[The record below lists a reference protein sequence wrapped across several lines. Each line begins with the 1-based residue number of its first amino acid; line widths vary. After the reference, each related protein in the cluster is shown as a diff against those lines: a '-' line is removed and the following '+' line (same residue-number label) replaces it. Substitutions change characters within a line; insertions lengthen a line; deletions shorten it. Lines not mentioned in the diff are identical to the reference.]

1 MNKNLMVFEDKKVEI
16 FEFKGQVL
24 FNPKHVAECLE
35 LSESGLRNHLSDM
48 SNKQA
53 LLLKNSDV
61 QDRDIRKLNNAGEKF
76 LTESGVYKLIFKS
89 RKEEAERFQDWVT
102 DKILPSI
109 RKTGTYNMVNQQS
122 KDSYM
127 IDNPIERAKRWIEE
141 QKEKEQLQL
150 EGKMKDQVIKEL
162 KPKADYTDMILK
174 NKGLVT
180 ITQIAKDYG
189 MSGKE
194 MNKILHERGIQY
206 KQSGQWLLYKQYQG
220 KGYTHSETI
229 DITRSDGMTDVKM
242 TTKWTQKGRLF
253 LYDLLK
259 TNNIL
264 PDIEK
269 EYRYQTSMLG

>member
-1 MNKNLMVFEDKKVEI
+1 MNNLTIIKQNNKYLVESR
-16 FEFKGQVL
+16 E
-24 FNPKHVAECLE
+24 VAELIEKDHNQLLRSIRGYISVLE
-35 LSESGLRNHLSDM
+35 QSAKLHTDDFFIESTYKNENNQKYPCYLLTKKGCDM
-48 SNKQA
+48 VANKMTGEKGIIFTA
-53 LLLKNSDV
+53 IYVTKFDEMEKYLKNEP
-61 QDRDIRKLNNAGEKF
+61 QTKLPTTYKEALQHLIEQVEVNEK
-76 LTESGVYKLIFKS
+76 
-89 RKEEAERFQDWVT
+89 
-102 DKILPSI
+102 
-109 RKTGTYNMVNQQS
+109 
-122 KDSYM
+122 
-127 IDNPIERAKRWIEE
+127 
-141 QKEKEQLQL
+141 LQL
-150 EGKMKDQVIKEL
+150 ESKMKEKVIKEL

-206 KQSGQWLLYKQYQG
+206 KQSGQWLLYKQHQG

-229 DITRSDGMTDVKM
+229 DITRSNGMPDVKM

-269 EYRYQTSMLG
+269 EYSYQTSILG

>member
-1 MNKNLMVFEDKKVEI
+1 MSNNLMVFEGKEVEV
-16 FEFKGQVL
+16 FEFEGQIL
-24 FNPKHVAECLE
+24 FNPKHVAECLDIKNVNE
-35 LSESGLRNHLSDM
+35 NLRNM
-48 SNKQA
+48 NNKQVIK
-53 LLLKNSDV
+53 LINSKISSTDF
-61 QDRDIRKLNNAGEKF
+61 RKLHNTGENF

-102 DKILPSI
+102 DEVLPSI
-109 RKTGTYNMVNQQS
+109 RKTGTYNMVNRQL

-150 EGKMKDQVIKEL
+150 ESKMKEKVIKEL

-206 KQSGQWLLYKQYQG
+206 KQSGQWLLYKQHQG

-229 DITRSDGMTDVKM
+229 DITRSNGMPDVKM

-269 EYRYQTSMLG
+269 EYSYQISMLG

>member
-1 MNKNLMVFEDKKVEI
+1 MSNNLMVFEGKEVEV
-16 FEFKGQVL
+16 FEFEGQIL
-24 FNPKHVAECLE
+24 FNPKHVAECLDIKNVNE
-35 LSESGLRNHLSDM
+35 NLRNM
-48 SNKQA
+48 NNKQVIK
-53 LLLKNSDV
+53 LINSKISSTDF
-61 QDRDIRKLNNAGEKF
+61 RKLHNTGENF

-102 DKILPSI
+102 DEVLPSI
-109 RKTGTYNMVNQQS
+109 RKTGTYNMVNRQL

-206 KQSGQWLLYKQYQG
+206 KQSGQWLLYKQHQG

-229 DITRSDGMTDVKM
+229 DITRSNGMPDVKM

-259 TNNIL
+259 VNNIL

-269 EYRYQTSMLG
+269 EYSYQTSMLG

>member
-1 MNKNLMVFEDKKVEI
+1 MSNNLMVFEGKEVEV
-16 FEFKGQVL
+16 FEFEGQIL
-24 FNPKHVAECLE
+24 FNPKHVAECLDIKNVNE
-35 LSESGLRNHLSDM
+35 NLRNM
-48 SNKQA
+48 NNKQVIK
-53 LLLKNSDV
+53 LINSKISSTDF
-61 QDRDIRKLNNAGEKF
+61 RKLHNTGENF

-102 DKILPSI
+102 DEVLPSI
-109 RKTGTYNMVNQQS
+109 RKTGTYNMVNRQL

-127 IDNPIERAKRWIEE
+127 IGNPIERAKRWIEE

-259 TNNIL
+259 VNNIL

-269 EYRYQTSMLG
+269 EYSYQTSMLG

>member
-1 MNKNLMVFEDKKVEI
+1 MSNNLMVFEGKEVEV
-16 FEFKGQVL
+16 FEFEGQIL
-24 FNPKHVAECLE
+24 FNPKHVAECLDIKNVNE
-35 LSESGLRNHLSDM
+35 NLRNM
-48 SNKQA
+48 NNKQVIK
-53 LLLKNSDV
+53 LINSKISSTDF
-61 QDRDIRKLNNAGEKF
+61 RKLHNTGENF

-102 DKILPSI
+102 DEVLPSI
-109 RKTGTYNMVNQQS
+109 RKTGTYNMVNRQL

-206 KQSGQWLLYKQYQG
+206 KQSGQWLLYKQHQG

-259 TNNIL
+259 VNNIL

-269 EYRYQTSMLG
+269 EYSYQTSMLG

>member
-1 MNKNLMVFEDKKVEI
+1 MSNNLMIFEGKEVEVFE
-16 FEFKGQVL
+16 FEGKIL

-35 LSESGLRNHLSDM
+35 I
-48 SNKQA
+48 
-53 LLLKNSDV
+53 SDV
-61 QDRDIRKLNNAGEKF
+61 NSSIRKFNDNQVVKLTNSKMHNMQFRKLHNTGENF

-102 DKILPSI
+102 DEVLPSI

-269 EYRYQTSMLG
+269 EYSYQTSMLG

>member
-1 MNKNLMVFEDKKVEI
+1 MNNLQVIERNNERVLTTQQLADVYETDSRNISNNFNNNKDKFIEGKHYFLLQGDDLKN
-16 FEFKGQVL
+16 FKGIHTEYE
-24 FNPKHVAECLE
+24 N
-35 LSESGLRNHLSDM
+35 
-48 SNKQA
+48 
-53 LLLKNSDV
+53 LKFAS
-61 QDRDIRKLNNAGEKF
+61 KMYLW
-76 LTESGVYKLIFKS
+76 TERGANRHCKIL
-89 RKEEAERFQDWVT
+89 DT
-102 DKILPSI
+102 DKAWEQFDNLEETYFKVKESEQPKLP
-109 RKTGTYNMVNQQS
+109 TTYKEALQHLIEQVEVN
-122 KDSYM
+122 
-127 IDNPIERAKRWIEE
+127 
-141 QKEKEQLQL
+141 EKLQL

-206 KQSGQWLLYKQYQG
+206 KQSGQWLLYTQHQG

-259 TNNIL
+259 VNNIL

-269 EYRYQTSMLG
+269 EYSYQTSMLG

>member
-1 MNKNLMVFEDKKVEI
+1 MSNNLMVFEGKEVEV
-16 FEFKGQVL
+16 FELEGQIL
-24 FNPKHVAECLE
+24 FNPKHVAECLDIKNVNE
-35 LSESGLRNHLSDM
+35 NLRNM
-48 SNKQA
+48 NNKQVIK
-53 LLLKNSDV
+53 LTNSKISSTDF
-61 QDRDIRKLNNAGEKF
+61 RKLHNTGENF

-102 DKILPSI
+102 DEVLPSI

-259 TNNIL
+259 INNIL

-269 EYRYQTSMLG
+269 EYSYQTSMLG

>member
-24 FNPKHVAECLE
+24 FNPKHVAECLDIKNVNE
-35 LSESGLRNHLSDM
+35 NLRNM
-48 SNKQA
+48 NNKQ
-53 LLLKNSDV
+53 LIKLTNSKISSTDF
-61 QDRDIRKLNNAGEKF
+61 RKLHNTGENF

-89 RKEEAERFQDWVT
+89 RKEEAEKFQDWVT
-102 DKILPSI
+102 DEVLPSI

-259 TNNIL
+259 VNNIL

-269 EYRYQTSMLG
+269 EYSYQTSMLG

>member
-1 MNKNLMVFEDKKVEI
+1 M
-16 FEFKGQVL
+16 
-24 FNPKHVAECLE
+24 
-35 LSESGLRNHLSDM
+35 SGLTIIEQG
-48 SNKQA
+48 NK
-53 LLLKNSDV
+53 LLVESREIAELIEKKHDNLL
-61 QDRDIRKLNNAGEKF
+61 RDIRGYKKIIEDSSNLKSQDFFMESTYVNAQNKTQPCYLLTKKGCDMVANKMTGEKGIIF
-76 LTESGVYKLIFKS
+76 TAIYVTKFDEMEKSLRNEPQPKLPTTYKEALQHLI
-89 RKEEAERFQDWVT
+89 EQVE
-102 DKILPSI
+102 
-109 RKTGTYNMVNQQS
+109 VN
-122 KDSYM
+122 
-127 IDNPIERAKRWIEE
+127 
-141 QKEKEQLQL
+141 EQLQL
-150 EGKMKDQVIKEL
+150 ESKMKDQVIKEL

-206 KQSGQWLLYKQYQG
+206 KQSGQWLLYKQHQG

-259 TNNIL
+259 VNNIL

-269 EYRYQTSMLG
+269 EYSYQTSMLG

>member
-1 MNKNLMVFEDKKVEI
+1 MSCLTIIEQGNKLLVESREIAELIEKKHDNL
-16 FEFKGQVL
+16 L
-24 FNPKHVAECLE
+24 
-35 LSESGLRNHLSDM
+35 
-48 SNKQA
+48 
-53 LLLKNSDV
+53 
-61 QDRDIRKLNNAGEKF
+61 RDIRGYKKIIEDSSNLKSQDFFMESTYINAQNKTQPCYLLTKKGCDMVANKMTGEKGIIF
-76 LTESGVYKLIFKS
+76 TAIYVTKFDEMEKSLRNEPQPKLPTTYKEALQHLI
-89 RKEEAERFQDWVT
+89 EQVE
-102 DKILPSI
+102 
-109 RKTGTYNMVNQQS
+109 VN
-122 KDSYM
+122 
-127 IDNPIERAKRWIEE
+127 
-141 QKEKEQLQL
+141 EKLQL

-269 EYRYQTSMLG
+269 EYSYQTSMLG

>member
-1 MNKNLMVFEDKKVEI
+1 MN
-16 FEFKGQVL
+16 
-24 FNPKHVAECLE
+24 
-35 LSESGLRNHLSDM
+35 
-48 SNKQA
+48 NKQVIK
-53 LLLKNSDV
+53 LINSKISSTDF
-61 QDRDIRKLNNAGEKF
+61 RKLHNTGENF

-102 DKILPSI
+102 DEVLPSI
-109 RKTGTYNMVNQQS
+109 RKTGTYNMVNRQL

-150 EGKMKDQVIKEL
+150 ESKMKEKVIKEL

-194 MNKILHERGIQY
+194 MNKILHERGFNINKVDNGFY
-206 KQSGQWLLYKQYQG
+206 
-220 KGYTHSETI
+220 I
-229 DITRSDGMTDVKM
+229 NNI
-242 TTKWTQKGRLF
+242 KGRDTLIQ
-253 LYDLLK
+253 K
-259 TNNIL
+259 
-264 PDIEK
+264 
-269 EYRYQTSMLG
+269 Q

>member
-1 MNKNLMVFEDKKVEI
+1 MNNLMIFEGKEVEVFE
-16 FEFKGQVL
+16 FEGKIL

-35 LSESGLRNHLSDM
+35 I
-48 SNKQA
+48 
-53 LLLKNSDV
+53 SDV
-61 QDRDIRKLNNAGEKF
+61 NSSIRKFNDNQVVKLNNSKMHNMQFRKLHNTGEIF

-102 DKILPSI
+102 DEVLPSI

-150 EGKMKDQVIKEL
+150 EGKMKDQVINEL

-194 MNKILHERGIQY
+194 MNKKLHERGVQY

-229 DITRSDGMTDVKM
+229 DITRSDGMSDVKM

-259 TNNIL
+259 VNNIL
-264 PDIEK
+264 PDVEK
-269 EYRYQTSMLG
+269 EYSYQTSMLG

>member
-1 MNKNLMVFEDKKVEI
+1 M
-16 FEFKGQVL
+16 
-24 FNPKHVAECLE
+24 
-35 LSESGLRNHLSDM
+35 SGLTIIEQG
-48 SNKQA
+48 NK
-53 LLLKNSDV
+53 LLVESREIAELIEKKHDNLL
-61 QDRDIRKLNNAGEKF
+61 RDIRGYKKIIEDSSNLKSQDFFMESTYVNAQNKTQPCYLLTKKGCDMVANKMTGEKGIIF
-76 LTESGVYKLIFKS
+76 TAIYVTKFDEMEKSLRNEPQPKLPTTYKEALQHLI
-89 RKEEAERFQDWVT
+89 EQVE
-102 DKILPSI
+102 
-109 RKTGTYNMVNQQS
+109 VN
-122 KDSYM
+122 
-127 IDNPIERAKRWIEE
+127 
-141 QKEKEQLQL
+141 EKLQL

-269 EYRYQTSMLG
+269 EYSYQTSMLG

>member
-1 MNKNLMVFEDKKVEI
+1 MNNLQVIERNNERVLTTQQLADVYETDSRNISNNFNNNKDKFIEGKHYFLLQGDDLKN
-16 FEFKGQVL
+16 FKGIHTEYE
-24 FNPKHVAECLE
+24 N
-35 LSESGLRNHLSDM
+35 
-48 SNKQA
+48 
-53 LLLKNSDV
+53 LKFAS
-61 QDRDIRKLNNAGEKF
+61 KMYLW
-76 LTESGVYKLIFKS
+76 TERGANRHCKIL
-89 RKEEAERFQDWVT
+89 DT
-102 DKILPSI
+102 DKAWEQFDNLEETYFKVKESEQPKLP
-109 RKTGTYNMVNQQS
+109 TTYKEALQHLIEQVEVN
-122 KDSYM
+122 
-127 IDNPIERAKRWIEE
+127 
-141 QKEKEQLQL
+141 EKLQL

-259 TNNIL
+259 VNNIL

-269 EYRYQTSMLG
+269 EYSYQTSMLG

>member
-1 MNKNLMVFEDKKVEI
+1 MSNNLMVFEGKEVEV
-16 FEFKGQVL
+16 FEFEGQIL
-24 FNPKHVAECLE
+24 FNPKHVAECLDIKNVNE
-35 LSESGLRNHLSDM
+35 NLRNM
-48 SNKQA
+48 NNKQVIK
-53 LLLKNSDV
+53 LINSKISST
-61 QDRDIRKLNNAGEKF
+61 DIRKLHNTGENF

-102 DKILPSI
+102 DEVLPSI
-109 RKTGTYNMVNQQS
+109 RKTGTYNMVNRQL

-206 KQSGQWLLYKQYQG
+206 KQSGQWLLYKQHQG

-259 TNNIL
+259 VNNIL

-269 EYRYQTSMLG
+269 EYSYQTSMLG

>member
-1 MNKNLMVFEDKKVEI
+1 MSNNLMVFEGKEVEV
-16 FEFKGQVL
+16 FEFEGQIL
-24 FNPKHVAECLE
+24 FNPKHVAECLDIKNVNE
-35 LSESGLRNHLSDM
+35 NLRNM
-48 SNKQA
+48 NNKQVIK
-53 LLLKNSDV
+53 LINSKISSTDF
-61 QDRDIRKLNNAGEKF
+61 RKLHNTGENF

-102 DKILPSI
+102 DEVLPSI

-206 KQSGQWLLYKQYQG
+206 KQSGQWLLYKQHQG

-259 TNNIL
+259 VNNIL

-269 EYRYQTSMLG
+269 EYSYQTSMLG

>member
-1 MNKNLMVFEDKKVEI
+1 MNNLQVIERNNERVLTTQQLADVYETDSRNISNNFNNNKDKFIEGKHYFLLQGDDLKN
-16 FEFKGQVL
+16 FKGIHTEYE
-24 FNPKHVAECLE
+24 N
-35 LSESGLRNHLSDM
+35 
-48 SNKQA
+48 
-53 LLLKNSDV
+53 LKFAS
-61 QDRDIRKLNNAGEKF
+61 KMYLW
-76 LTESGVYKLIFKS
+76 TERGANRHCKIL
-89 RKEEAERFQDWVT
+89 DT
-102 DKILPSI
+102 DKAWEQFDNLEETYFKVKESEQPKLP
-109 RKTGTYNMVNQQS
+109 TTYKEALQHLIEQVEVN
-122 KDSYM
+122 
-127 IDNPIERAKRWIEE
+127 
-141 QKEKEQLQL
+141 EKLQL

-269 EYRYQTSMLG
+269 EYSYQT